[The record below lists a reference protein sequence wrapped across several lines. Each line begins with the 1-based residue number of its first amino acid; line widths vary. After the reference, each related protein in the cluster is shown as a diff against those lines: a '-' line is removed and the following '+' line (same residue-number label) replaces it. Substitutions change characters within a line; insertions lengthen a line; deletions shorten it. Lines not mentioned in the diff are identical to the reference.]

1 LRSRVLTDG
10 KTMKFSFHL
19 SKGTNRNYYT
29 ENCATPWSVQI
40 AMTNGMIGCRGKL
53 YTNLDA
59 THVIRS
65 CEQADGCRVDLHTL
79 YRQPNELQQLAA
91 GDLTSLRYWR
101 IFSIV
106 GLGTKHNVLRPFG
119 TEIPTKSGQATESAA
134 HCWANNNKS
143 GAQLLMYHSPTNDIL
158 IFTYI
163 AGVRLLAQSN
173 FWCRDGTFKISH
185 PGNRRNKEKFLLLI
199 IDEQGKA
206 ESVVQQMDDSYTRET
221 GFVRS
226 SAAYGVQEAT
236 AYRTLIPLRY

>member
-1 LRSRVLTDG
+1 MR
-10 KTMKFSFHL
+10 
-19 SKGTNRNYYT
+19 
-29 ENCATPWSVQI
+29 
-40 AMTNGMIGCRGKL
+40 GCRGKL

-59 THVIRS
+59 TIVIQN
-65 CEQADGCRVDLHTL
+65 CEHADGRRVDPHTL

-91 GDLTSLRYWR
+91 GDLTYWR

-158 IFTYI
+158 IFTYN

-185 PGNRRNKEKFLLLI
+185 PGNRSCLTFLRLI
-199 IDEQGKA
+199 IDEQGKT
-206 ESVVQQMDDSYTRET
+206 ESVVQQMDDGYTRET
-221 GFVRS
+221 GFVTS
-226 SAAYGVQEAT
+226 SAAYRVQEAT
-236 AYRTLIPLRY
+236 AYRTPIPLRY